1 MKPNVTAGQDFEKKN
16 FFSGLKSP
24 YDKLPNEKKT
34 YFVTRKIIQNF
45 EDHDHWHCGHL
56 TFWFFKF

>member
-56 TFWFFKF
+56 TF

>member
-16 FFSGLKSP
+16 FFSGLKKKNNFSGLKSP
-24 YDKLPNEKKT
+24 YDRLPNEKKP

-45 EDHDHWHCGHL
+45 EDHHH
-56 TFWFFKF
+56 